1 MYLAAASSPLSR
13 RKIVKDLPSLR
24 MSICLPSRWLY
35 PERLRA
41 DMKLL
46 VGARLHAAEQRQDR
60 RYGR

>member
-1 MYLAAASSPLSR
+1 
-13 RKIVKDLPSLR
+13 